1 MKIKA
6 DLVWAVVLVGL
17 AAASF
22 LLGMKKSTLET
33 EDELEETRREIRLL
47 ENKNQQL
54 SEELMSRGI
63 YSYPQANVV
72 SDGQDSVAMVL
83 ITLNGK
89 DPIQDLQLRR
99 EIIFHNS
106 LTSGFKDELSG
117 KFTDLGTL
125 KPHNPTALEIPIT
138 TKEVAL
144 QLNFESKSKEW
155 QQYIWIKKNEVG
167 NIKSFWVITNQNSVI
182 IDKHMDPGFPT
193 DNEGNIVLFK
203 NEQIRY
209 SELELNSIFNP

>member
-6 DLVWAVVLVGL
+6 DLIWSIVLLGI
-17 AAASF
+17 AIASF
-22 LLGMKKSTLET
+22 LLGMKKSTLKT

-47 ENKNQQL
+47 ESKNQQL

-72 SDGQDSVAMVL
+72 SDGQDAVAMVL

-89 DPIQDLQLRR
+89 DAIQNLKLRR
-99 EIIFHNS
+99 EIIFNNS
-106 LTSGFKDELSG
+106 LTSGFKEELTG

-125 KPHNPTALEIPIT
+125 KPHNPTAFEIPIT
-138 TKEVAL
+138 AKEVAL
-144 QLNFESKSKEW
+144 QLNFESKSKKW
-155 QQYIWIKKNEVG
+155 QQYIWIKRNEVG

-193 DNEGNIVLFK
+193 DKEGTIMLFK
-203 NEQIRY
+203 DKQVRY
-209 SELELNSIFNP
+209 PELELNSIFKP